1 MCFAAVQWEH
11 RFTVTG
17 PWGKSGLHTLLRLSV
32 DKKNEGDGSFG
43 VRFRKTL
50 QARDEEQ
57 LSVLSRPLDTNEGAG
72 VLTRVK

>member
-1 MCFAAVQWEH
+1 M
-11 RFTVTG
+11 
-17 PWGKSGLHTLLRLSV
+17 HTLLRLSV
-32 DKKNEGDGSFG
+32 DKKNEGDGLFG